1 LENVE
6 ILKVSENAC
15 FFVLAF
21 IGVEV
26 FVEMEYLG
34 TEKIRWGGQGI
45 IRTSQRKDPV
55 LIKSTI
61 RLLCCSKDDGSFNG
75 A

>member
-1 LENVE
+1 M
-6 ILKVSENAC
+6 
-15 FFVLAF
+15 FFR
-21 IGVEV
+21 VEV

-34 TEKIRWGGQGI
+34 TEKIRWDGQGI
-45 IRTSQRKDPV
+45 IRASQRKDPV

-61 RLLCCSKDDGSFNG
+61 RQLCCSKDEGSFNG

>member
-1 LENVE
+1 MHVFSYLP
-6 ILKVSENAC
+6 
-15 FFVLAF
+15 

-45 IRTSQRKDPV
+45 IRASQRKDPV

-61 RLLCCSKDDGSFNG
+61 RLLCCSKDEGSFNG

>member
-1 LENVE
+1 MHVFSYL
-6 ILKVSENAC
+6 L
-15 FFVLAF
+15 

-34 TEKIRWGGQGI
+34 TKKIRWGGQGI
-45 IRTSQRKDPV
+45 IRASQRKDPV

-61 RLLCCSKDDGSFNG
+61 RLLCCSKDEGSFNG

>member
-1 LENVE
+1 MHVFSYL
-6 ILKVSENAC
+6 L
-15 FFVLAF
+15 

-45 IRTSQRKDPV
+45 IRASHRKDPV
-55 LIKSTI
+55 IKSTI
-61 RLLCCSKDDGSFNG
+61 RLLCCSKDEGSFNG

>member
-1 LENVE
+1 MHVFSYL
-6 ILKVSENAC
+6 L
-15 FFVLAF
+15 

-34 TEKIRWGGQGI
+34 TEKICWGGQGI
-45 IRTSQRKDPV
+45 IRASHRKDPV
-55 LIKSTI
+55 IIKSTI
-61 RLLCCSKDDGSFNG
+61 RLICSSKDEGSFNG

>member
-1 LENVE
+1 MHVFSHL
-6 ILKVSENAC
+6 L
-15 FFVLAF
+15 

-26 FVEMEYLG
+26 FVEVEYLD

-45 IRTSQRKDPV
+45 IRASQRKGPV

-61 RLLCCSKDDGSFNG
+61 RLLCCSKDEGSFNG